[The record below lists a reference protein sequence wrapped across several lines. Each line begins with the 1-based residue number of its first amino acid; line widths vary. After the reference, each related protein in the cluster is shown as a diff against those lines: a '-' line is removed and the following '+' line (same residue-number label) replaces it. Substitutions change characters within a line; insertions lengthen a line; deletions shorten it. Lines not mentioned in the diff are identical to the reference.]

1 MKTEKAIILVGVI
14 AAINSAGI
22 GVVLLFLQ
30 CGFGGDPIAILNQ
43 GMQNKLGILLEMPLY
58 CLIF

>member
-22 GVVLLFLQ
+22 GVVLFLQ